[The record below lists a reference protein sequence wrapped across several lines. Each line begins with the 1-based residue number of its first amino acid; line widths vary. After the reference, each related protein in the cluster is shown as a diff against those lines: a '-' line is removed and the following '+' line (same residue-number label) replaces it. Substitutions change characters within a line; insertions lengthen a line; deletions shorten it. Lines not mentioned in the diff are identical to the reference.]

1 MMKKFDLIASGYCSL
16 DRIIRID
23 PIARVGK
30 TSIVQNHDNATLR
43 YGGCGLNVATA
54 LCRLGKNVLPI
65 IRVGDDYE
73 STGFKF
79 HLEQEKIATEAIVKI
94 TGVATSCCYLVE
106 NPSSDHMTLFY
117 PGAMSEPYFRPYEQ
131 TWFKS
136 SQVALMTVAA
146 RIDNE
151 EFLKKTISANLPLFL
166 GMKMD
171 QDAFPKVFLKSVLME
186 CTGVFANTT
195 EADYIIDV
203 MGLSDLAAMFPL
215 LPKLNFIVITNGK
228 QGSHALYRSGLEI
241 MTHDSPIVP
250 AKKFVDAVGSGDAY
264 ISGYLYGWLE
274 KKSIQ
279 ECMHY
284 GSTLASFVIEGMGAT
299 TTAPTLDLLQERFIQ
314 KYDKE

>member
-1 MMKKFDLIASGYCSL
+1 MKSFDLIASGYCSL
-16 DRIIRID
+16 DRIIRIQ
-23 PIARVGK
+23 PMARVGK

-43 YGGCGLNVATA
+43 YGGCGLNVAAA
-54 LCRLGKNVLPI
+54 LCRLGKSVLPI

-73 STGFKF
+73 STGFKS
-79 HLEQEKIATEAIVKI
+79 HLEREKIATDAVVKI

-131 TWFKS
+131 AWFES
-136 SQVALMTVAA
+136 SKLALMTVAS

-151 EFLKKTISANLPLFL
+151 EFLKKSVSAKLPLFL

-171 QDAFPKVFLKSVLME
+171 QDAFPKVFLKSILKE

-195 EADYIIDV
+195 EADYIKDTMGVSDV
-203 MGLSDLAAMFPL
+203 SAMFTL
-215 LPKLNFIVITNGK
+215 LPKLSFIAITNGK
-228 QGSHALYRSGLEI
+228 QGSRALYREGNMILS
-241 MTHDSPIVP
+241 HDSPIVP
-250 AKKFVDAVGSGDAY
+250 ARKFVDAVGSGDAY
-264 ISGYLYGWLE
+264 ISGFLYGWLE
-274 KKSIQ
+274 KKPIQ

-314 KYDKE
+314 TYDKE